1 MPTYE
6 WPASG
11 VLCKENGG
19 PGVYAIV
26 CSNGRQYVG
35 SSTTIVKRL
44 QTHRRVL
51 RQGRHPNRHLQR
63 AWDKYGIGAFQFR
76 VLVRCPKDQVRAAE
90 QQVFDQADWD
100 TLFNFAKDAHRGAGR
115 WGRLGK
121 TNSPEHNAKI
131 GASNRG
137 RLSPRKGKTHDWG
150 HKARATQIRSLAF
163 RVRAEHLD
171 GRVLVF
177 DSQKE
182 AGKGT
187 GASRSSVKNILAGRA
202 SRTQGGWAY
211 TRVRKEV

>member
-1 MPTYE
+1 MTLLHE

-11 VLCKENGG
+11 VLCKEHGG

-51 RQGRHPNRHLQR
+51 RQGKHPNRHLQR

-76 VLVRCPKDQVRAAE
+76 VLARCPKDQVRAAE

-137 RLSPRKGKTHDWG
+137 RPSPRKGKTHDWG
-150 HKARATQIRSLAF
+150 RKIGDAQLDHHPD
-163 RVRAEHLD
+163 VRASHLD
-171 GRVLVF
+171 GRVQVYRSVRLAA
-177 DSQKE
+177 E
-182 AGKGT
+182 GT
-187 GASRSSVKNILAGRA
+187 GHKRKVVSNILNGWA
-202 SRTQGGWAY
+202 SRTRSGWTFEKIA
-211 TRVRKEV
+211 RR